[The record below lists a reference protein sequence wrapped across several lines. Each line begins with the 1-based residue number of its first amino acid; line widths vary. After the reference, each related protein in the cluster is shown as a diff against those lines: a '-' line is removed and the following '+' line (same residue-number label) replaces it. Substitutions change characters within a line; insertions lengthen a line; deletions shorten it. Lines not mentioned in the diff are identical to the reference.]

1 MSREPEKLAAE
12 ALKLPPEGRAALAAK
27 LIESLETEVDED
39 AEAAWSTEIAQRIAD
54 LESGKVQ
61 AIPWSEAR
69 RRILGLVGG
78 SPKN

>member
-1 MSREPEKLAAE
+1 MSRKSEKLAAE

-54 LESGKVQ
+54 LESGKVR

-69 RRILGLVGG
+69 RRILGLVGD